1 MIKTERAT
9 KSQGEIALSSAV
21 DTVKEGIKSFNEH
34 RNLLRK
40 GSFKI
45 PAERLVLK
53 IIVVIKL
60 KVIIQFAPFN
70 KFRR

>member
-1 MIKTERAT
+1 MIKKERET

-40 GSFKI
+40 DSLKI
-45 PAERLVLK
+45 PTLRLVLK
-53 IIVVIKL
+53 IITITKL
-60 KVIIQFAPFN
+60 KVLFN
-70 KFRR
+70 LCFI